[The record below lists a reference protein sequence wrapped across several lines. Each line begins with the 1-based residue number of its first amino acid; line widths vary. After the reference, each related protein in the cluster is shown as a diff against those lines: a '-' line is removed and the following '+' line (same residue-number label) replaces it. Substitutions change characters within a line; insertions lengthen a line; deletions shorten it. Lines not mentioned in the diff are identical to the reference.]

1 MILDRL
7 LDLEKTPLALRYN
20 DREYDLEGFRRWLA
34 DMGSPQSG
42 QRFVHIAGTKG
53 KGSTG
58 VMIEGLLRGLSFPT
72 AFYSSPHLKHFGER
86 YRYDSVSWTF
96 EEFEASLERLVES
109 LPAEQKQVLDE
120 PHRFRTAFEFL
131 TLLALV
137 EFGARDRRLQQAAP
151 GSERQV
157 VVWETGLGGRLD
169 CTNVVDPLVT
179 VITALGLDHT
189 AVLGKEVEQI
199 AAEKAGILKPGRPAI
214 IARQPAEFLERVWPV
229 LERKAADVG
238 APLLRAWELCPVLE
252 ARPLFGG
259 QLVRLRLPDGSED
272 EVFLPLNGVFQRN
285 NLEAAV
291 AAAWK
296 VVEQCQGKV
305 TADEFLHGI
314 ETIRWPG
321 RLEIHLTAEGQAL
334 VLDGA
339 HCPLSARTV
348 VQSLREWQDNIPLPC
363 KPPYEVLW
371 GMQRDK
377 EHAAFLMGL
386 AQGAE
391 REFFGQIH
399 TYAIPG
405 PRGGEAEKLA
415 ETARSAGW
423 TARAHLSLAD
433 ALHAALATGRSVIAI
448 GTLYTIAALRE
459 LWTSQVIDR
468 LAPASAKR

>member
-20 DREYDLEGFRRWLA
+20 DREYDLEGYRGWLVG
-34 DMGSPQSG
+34 MGAPQQG
-42 QRFVHIAGTKG
+42 QQFVHIAGTKG

-58 VMIEGLLRGLSFPT
+58 VMIEGLLHGLGIPT

-86 YRYDSVSWTF
+86 YRFDGLPWTF
-96 EEFEASLERLVES
+96 EEFEANLERLVEG
-109 LPAEQKQVLDE
+109 LPARHRQALDG

-137 EFGARDRRLQQAAP
+137 EFRERGRRLQLADAGAP
-151 GSERQV
+151 RQV

-169 CTNVVDPLVT
+169 CTNVVDPVVS

-214 IARQPAEFLERVWPV
+214 IARQPPEFLDRVWPV
-229 LERKAADVG
+229 LERKAAEVG
-238 APLLRAWELCPVLE
+238 APLVRAWELCPVLE

-259 QLVRLRLPDGSED
+259 QLVRVRLPEGGED
-272 EVFLPLNGVFQRN
+272 EVFLPLNGAFQRN
-285 NLEAAV
+285 NLEAAL
-291 AAAWK
+291 AAVWL
-296 VVEQCQGKV
+296 VVRQCQGCV
-305 TADEFLHGI
+305 NRRGLLQGL

-321 RLEIHLTAEGQAL
+321 RLEIHLTPEGQAL

-348 VQSLREWQDNIPLPC
+348 VQSLREWQDGIPLPC
-363 KPPYEVLW
+363 RPPYEVLW

-377 EHAAFLMGL
+377 EHAAFLAGL
-386 AQGAE
+386 GQGAE
-391 REFFGQIH
+391 REFFGTMH

-405 PRGGEAEKLA
+405 PRGAEADGLA
-415 ETARSAGW
+415 ATARAAGW
-423 TARAHLSLAD
+423 TARPHDSVAGALAT
-433 ALHAALATGRSVIAI
+433 ALATGRSVIAV

-459 LWTSQVIDR
+459 LWAART
-468 LAPASAKR
+468 PAVRATV